1 MKIGIIVYSQT
12 GNTYSVAL
20 KMQEALTKKG
30 HSVDIEKIE
39 AIRDEKQPALNIKL
53 AKTPNVEKYDG
64 IIFATFV
71 EAFCLCPVMDTYLKQ
86 LKSLKNKKV
95 ALFVTQFFPYPWMGG
110 NHAIK
115 QMKKNFTLKDCNTD
129 LTGVINW
136 KNKNREENIKKLTEQ
151 FTTYFN
157 ED

>member
-12 GNTYSVAL
+12 GHTYSVAL
-20 KMQEALTKKG
+20 KLQEALIKKG
-30 HSVDIEKIE
+30 HSVDIQKIE
-39 AIRDEKQPALNIKL
+39 AVRDEKQPAIDIKL
-53 AKTPNVEKYDG
+53 TKIPDVEKYDEV
-64 IIFATFV
+64 IFASFV

-115 QMKKNFTLKDCNTD
+115 QMKKICVLKDNNITK
-129 LTGVINW
+129 TGVVNW
-136 KNKNREENIKKLTEQ
+136 KNKKRDKIIEKMIEQ
-151 FTTYFN
+151 FIVYFDKN
-157 ED
+157 